1 MNLGVSAMNAMD
13 IITKL
18 KDHKP
23 TILGQENYKEFS
35 VLIPLLEV
43 NGETHI
49 LFEVRSSKLR
59 SQPGDICFPGGKID
73 RNDVDEK
80 DCAIRETTEELGIAR
95 SSILQVTPLDYL
107 VSFGSIIYT
116 FVAKISNDEKMNIN
130 KDEVEEVFTVPL
142 SYLMNAKP
150 EKYRVDFEV
159 KPESDFPY
167 ELIQGGKDY
176 DWRPRKL
183 DEYFYFYED
192 RVIWGLTAKILTN
205 FLSLIHTK

>member
-116 FVAKISNDEKMNIN
+116 FVGKISNDEKMNIN

-142 SYLMNAKP
+142 SYLMNTKP

>member
-142 SYLMNAKP
+142 SYLMNTKP

-183 DEYFYFYED
+183 DEYFYFYEN

>member
-142 SYLMNAKP
+142 SYLMNTKP